1 MQLDE
6 LIGHLA
12 IRTMPVSEDND
23 LFTDQP
29 VLVLSTGT
37 AKNVPCAI
45 IILLSETG
53 EYESGTTLT
62 LSAEFM
68 DDNWADFGEI
78 VNKACQT
85 KAQILKLLVNL
96 LGLNATEQ
104 ELFKLSQVL
113 SYKQLLCE
121 LSDLSDADL
130 LSFLSDEKPAQPV
143 AEPRLPEKSG
153 FVRRD

>member
-29 VLVLSTGT
+29 ILVLSTGT
-37 AKNVPCAI
+37 ACALVT
-45 IILLSETG
+45 LLSEMG
-53 EYESGTTLT
+53 DYESDTTLT
-62 LSAEFM
+62 LPAEFM

-121 LSDLSDADL
+121 LSDLSDTDL
-130 LSFLSDEKPAQPV
+130 LSFLSDEEPAQPV

>member
-1 MQLDE
+1 MRLDE

-29 VLVLSTGT
+29 VLMLSTGT
-37 AKNVPCAI
+37 ACALVT
-45 IILLSETG
+45 LLSETG
-53 EYESGTTLT
+53 DYESGTTLT
-62 LSAEFM
+62 LPAEFM
-68 DDNWADFGEI
+68 DGNWADFGEI

-121 LSDLSDADL
+121 LSDLSDTDL

>member
-6 LIGHLA
+6 LIGRLA

-29 VLVLSTGT
+29 ILVLSTGT
-37 AKNVPCAI
+37 SCALVT
-45 IILLSETG
+45 LLSETG
-53 EYESGTTLT
+53 DYESGTTLT
-62 LSAEFM
+62 LPAEFM

-113 SYKQLLCE
+113 SYKQLLCG
-121 LSDLSDADL
+121 LSDLSDTDL
-130 LSFLSDEKPAQPV
+130 LSFLSDEKSAQPV

>member
-45 IILLSETG
+45 IILLSEMG
-53 EYESGTTLT
+53 DYESGTTLT
-62 LSAEFM
+62 LPAEFM
-68 DDNWADFGEI
+68 DDNWAGFGEI

-121 LSDLSDADL
+121 LSDLSDTDL
-130 LSFLSDEKPAQPV
+130 LSFLSDEEPAQPV

>member
-1 MQLDE
+1 MRLDE

-29 VLVLSTGT
+29 ILVLSTGT
-37 AKNVPCAI
+37 ACALVT
-45 IILLSETG
+45 LLSETG
-53 EYESGTTLT
+53 DYESGTTLT
-62 LSAEFM
+62 LPAEFM

-121 LSDLSDADL
+121 LSDLSDTDL
-130 LSFLSDEKPAQPV
+130 LSFLSDEEPAQPV

>member
-1 MQLDE
+1 MRLDE

-29 VLVLSTGT
+29 ILVLSTGT
-37 AKNVPCAI
+37 ACALVT
-45 IILLSETG
+45 LLSEMG
-53 EYESGTTLT
+53 DYESGTTLT
-62 LSAEFM
+62 LPAEFM

-121 LSDLSDADL
+121 LSDLSDTDL
-130 LSFLSDEKPAQPV
+130 LSFLSDEEPAQPV
-143 AEPRLPEKSG
+143 AELRLPEKSG